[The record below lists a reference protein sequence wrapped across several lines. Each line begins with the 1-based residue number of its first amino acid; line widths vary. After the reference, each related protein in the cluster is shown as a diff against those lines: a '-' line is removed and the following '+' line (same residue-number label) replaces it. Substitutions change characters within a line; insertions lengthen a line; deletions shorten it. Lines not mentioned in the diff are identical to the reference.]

1 MSERVLADQS
11 GSHSK
16 YDLGVIGH
24 LTLDYISRGS
34 RHYAPQIGS
43 PCVYASLGA
52 RALDASVVVGS
63 KVGRDFGRERLLW
76 LGSQGVAI
84 DHVRECD
91 SRTTSFKIKYVDGN
105 RFMWAASKCASLTR
119 LDLSDLPAC
128 SALHMGPILNEIP
141 LSLAISLANRNS
153 VTCLDP
159 QGYLRHVLRDGRV
172 QKSKWS
178 NRALLKHLD
187 VLKVSEDE
195 ASALIETRASLKL
208 RSLGP
213 EIVLITKGKA
223 GTTVW
228 SKDHGVYAVPA
239 YKTRVR
245 DPTGAGDA
253 LVGAFLVTWSK
264 TGDLVWSA
272 AIGSAVASF
281 VVEKVGPS
289 NFGTRRQVE
298 ERAKTVFDGI
308 VRMHS

>member
-24 LTLDYISRGS
+24 LTLDYISRGG
-34 RHYAPQIGS
+34 RHYSPQIGS

-52 RALDASVVVGS
+52 RALNASVVVGS

-76 LGSQGVAI
+76 LGSRGVAI
-84 DHVRECD
+84 DHVRECN

-195 ASALIETRASLKL
+195 ASALIGKRGRLSNSALLVPKSFSSQKGRQGQRCGQKITECMQCPLTRLESETPRGPVMPLLEHSL
-208 RSLGP
+208 
-213 EIVLITKGKA
+213 
-223 GTTVW
+223 
-228 SKDHGVYAVPA
+228 
-239 YKTRVR
+239 
-245 DPTGAGDA
+245 
-253 LVGAFLVTWSK
+253 
-264 TGDLVWSA
+264 
-272 AIGSAVASF
+272 
-281 VVEKVGPS
+281 
-289 NFGTRRQVE
+289 
-298 ERAKTVFDGI
+298 
-308 VRMHS
+308 